1 MTQQST
7 TKPSLAAVALA
18 ALAAA
23 GVTLAATLFKTNERD
38 LTFTVP
44 VWDTFSNAFG
54 IAVVPVL
61 IYFVVLA
68 VFGWFGW
75 LRNWWRALIAGTV
88 AVFVGGALGYLLQI
102 VSNDVP
108 LNGDAWA
115 AIFTEFLGLNFPL
128 LVAGMLSATFVAPAA
143 LRTLAPVDGE
153 PARYTAAAGGRET
166 PASTQEAGSAFL
178 RIPSDAL
185 LERLGDDADDAN
197 EQWEAL
203 VTVFEEHD
211 WGTQAVSGGDDDDE
225 RAVLLGDTAL
235 VLGEQVIMARPKDD
249 AHRASLVA
257 VRETLETAG
266 AVFDELEAPA
276 VFNPADVVEAPG
288 VLYVGVGGTTNNS
301 AVRGLRRLLRDRGYD
316 VVGVPMIG
324 PVPLSEAFSVLPDGT
339 RIIWR
344 EALEN
349 PELLGACIIAPE
361 PAGAAVLTL
370 GPDTLAVAADAPN
383 TAELLESLG
392 YDVERVDISAF
403 AAIGGSLPRLSLR
416 SRD

>member
-211 WGTQAVSGGDDDDE
+211 WGTQAVSGGTTTTSAPCCSATPRSCSASRSSW
-225 RAVLLGDTAL
+225 RA
-235 VLGEQVIMARPKDD
+235 
-249 AHRASLVA
+249 
-257 VRETLETAG
+257 
-266 AVFDELEAPA
+266 
-276 VFNPADVVEAPG
+276 
-288 VLYVGVGGTTNNS
+288 
-301 AVRGLRRLLRDRGYD
+301 
-316 VVGVPMIG
+316 
-324 PVPLSEAFSVLPDGT
+324 
-339 RIIWR
+339 
-344 EALEN
+344 
-349 PELLGACIIAPE
+349 
-361 PAGAAVLTL
+361 
-370 GPDTLAVAADAPN
+370 
-383 TAELLESLG
+383 
-392 YDVERVDISAF
+392 
-403 AAIGGSLPRLSLR
+403 
-416 SRD
+416 